1 MNQNRFIMCAIDKIY
16 SNEMGISFFWK
27 RETKVPTPRI
37 QLVFRDIG
45 FLLTLNEL
53 KDFSD
58 SCTATIQ
65 TQCCSQ
71 CHDPQNCRSLL
82 LRTPSNIIDLAV
94 SREEVYQILELING
108 TIMRVEIKT
117 WGNNLSL
124 N

>member
-1 MNQNRFIMCAIDKIY
+1 MNAIDKIY

-27 RETKVPTPRI
+27 KETNTSSPKV

-53 KDFSD
+53 KDFSN

-65 TQCCSQ
+65 TQCCHACKDSG
-71 CHDPQNCRSLL
+71 HCRSLL
-82 LRTPSNIIDLAV
+82 LRTPSEKIDLAV
-94 SREEVYQILELING
+94 NREEIHQIQELING
-108 TIMRVEIKT
+108 TIFKIELKEWIKT
-117 WGNNLSL
+117 LSL

>member
-1 MNQNRFIMCAIDKIY
+1 MKIKFIMNAIDKIY

-27 RETKVPTPRI
+27 KEMHTSMPRV

-58 SCTATIQ
+58 SCTTTIQ
-65 TQCCSQ
+65 SACCSE
-71 CHDPQNCRSLL
+71 CKDPQHCKSLL
-82 LRTPSNIIDLAV
+82 LRTPSDKIDLAV
-94 SREEVYQILELING
+94 NREEIHQIQELING
-108 TIMRVEIKT
+108 TIFRIELKLWVK
-117 WGNNLSL
+117 NLSL

>member
-1 MNQNRFIMCAIDKIY
+1 MNAIDKIY

-27 RETKVPTPRI
+27 KEMNMAMPRV

-58 SCTATIQ
+58 ACSTTIQ
-65 TQCCSQ
+65 SHCCKECQ
-71 CHDPQNCRSLL
+71 DPQHCKSLL
-82 LRTPSNIIDLAV
+82 LRTPSDKIDLAV
-94 SREEVYQILELING
+94 NREEIHQIQELING
-108 TIMRVEIKT
+108 TIFRIELKLWVKE
-117 WGNNLSL
+117 LSL